1 MKHDDSSTKDAT
13 KRPPD
18 RGGRSFLRTGSSPSV
33 ARLSARWAAFSLTSA
48 VLLCDRGVLAED
60 GARVHID
67 SPVPAK
73 LAVYEPFSVPRN
85 RRWAWEMRP
94 PANHASPYRPVCDSP
109 CDTVIPGV
117 STYANRF
124 VITGSFPS
132 SDPFDLPVSFNATK
146 VTITVQPGSYGR
158 LTAGFYCVLFGG
170 IGFFVP
176 GVSMLAYSGLEG
188 ASGNHGSVAALSG
201 AGIGSMVA
209 GGVTAIIG
217 GVLLANWRTRVKL
230 QQSGLGPVGSTA
242 PVKPR
247 YWLGEF

>member
-158 LTAGFYCVLFGG
+158 QTAGFFTTLWGV
-170 IGFFVP
+170 IFVAP
-176 GVSMLAYSGLEG
+176 GVSL
-188 ASGNHGSVAALSG
+188 VA
-201 AGIGSMVA
+201 IGSAEGDSLLPKVGVPFLVA
-209 GGVTAIIG
+209 GGVAAITG
-217 GVLLANWRTRVKL
+217 VVLLATSGTKVKL
-230 QQSGLGPVGSTA
+230 QQLGVSPVGSAA

-247 YWLGEF
+247 YWMGEF